1 MRYWFWYS
9 YIYIPLNNPRQDSV
23 RTRSDHSRSSMNM
36 SERCRALALILL
48 LFVFLAQCKCLIIS
62 YSLSLNLDM
71 HIYILHPHE
80 HIIYQVVL
88 TRISMLELQGG
99 KLLLASPDMEIVKGG
114 TKMKK
119 VVYSCDPNNYYD
131 TFQQCRAHCPSS
143 QWCIICAILST
154 SHLTMVIKPSL
165 LT

>member
-1 MRYWFWYS
+1 MSF
-9 YIYIPLNNPRQDSV
+9 NNPRHDSV
-23 RTRSDHSRSSMNM
+23 RTQSDHWRSNMMNM
-36 SERCRALALILL
+36 SDRCRALVLILL
-48 LFVFLAQCKCLIIS
+48 LFVLLAQCKCLISS
-62 YSLSLNLDM
+62 YSLSLNWFLIC
-71 HIYILHPHE
+71 IYILHPHE

-119 VVYSCDPNNYYD
+119 VVYCCDPNNLFFCYD

>member
-1 MRYWFWYS
+1 MSF
-9 YIYIPLNNPRQDSV
+9 NNPRHDNSV
-23 RTRSDHSRSSMNM
+23 RKQSDHWRSNMMNM
-36 SERCRALALILL
+36 SDRCRALVLILL
-48 LFVFLAQCKCLIIS
+48 LFVLLAQCKCLISS
-62 YSLSLNLDM
+62 YSLSLNWFLIC
-71 HIYILHPHE
+71 IYILHPHE

-143 QWCIICAILST
+143 QWCIICAILSRPFDDG
-154 SHLTMVIKPSL
+154 HKIVIVKL
-165 LT
+165 K

>member
-1 MRYWFWYS
+1 
-9 YIYIPLNNPRQDSV
+9 
-23 RTRSDHSRSSMNM
+23 MNM

-88 TRISMLELQGG
+88 TRTLMLELQGAE
-99 KLLLASPDMEIVKGG
+99 LLLASPELDFVTRSTKIIKWSTAARMEGQNIVM
-114 TKMKK
+114 TLFSS
-119 VVYSCDPNNYYD
+119 VRPIA
-131 TFQQCRAHCPSS
+131 TFMINWLPMQSMMHN
-143 QWCIICAILST
+143 LSNPQV
-154 SHLTMVIKPSL
+154 HLIVIKPSL

>member
-1 MRYWFWYS
+1 MSF
-9 YIYIPLNNPRQDSV
+9 NNPRHDNSV
-23 RTRSDHSRSSMNM
+23 RTQSDHWRSNMMNM
-36 SERCRALALILL
+36 SDRCRALVLILL
-48 LFVFLAQCKCLIIS
+48 LFVLLAQCKCLISS
-62 YSLSLNLDM
+62 YSLSLNWFLIC
-71 HIYILHPHE
+71 IYILHPHE

-119 VVYSCDPNNYYD
+119 VVYCCDPNNCYD

>member
-1 MRYWFWYS
+1 
-9 YIYIPLNNPRQDSV
+9 
-23 RTRSDHSRSSMNM
+23 MNM

-88 TRISMLELQGG
+88 TRTLMLELQGAE
-99 KLLLASPDMEIVKGG
+99 LLLASPELDFVTRSTKIIKWSTAARMEGQNIVM
-114 TKMKK
+114 TLFSS
-119 VVYSCDPNNYYD
+119 VRPIA
-131 TFQQCRAHCPSS
+131 TFM
-143 QWCIICAILST
+143 IN
-154 SHLTMVIKPSL
+154 
-165 LT
+165 